1 MISYSPHIVTDGLV
15 LCLDAANPRSYPLSG
30 TSWNDLSGNSYNGT
44 LTNGPSFSSD
54 NAGTLVFDGTND
66 YINLSSLIIDSYP
79 GTISIWAKFTAT
91 NGYVFSAVT
100 NSVNRYYIVY
110 VSSGSELHY
119 VRGTSYSP
127 LVVASNLSSNRYY
140 YMSMAYTNNT
150 LYGYLNGEYI
160 GSHSYVNGGSWVQ
173 NAKVGSFYLAN
184 QQFFTG
190 NIGIVTIHD
199 RVLSAKEVKQNFNAT
214 RGRYGY

>member
-1 MISYSPHIVTDGLV
+1 MGTSYNCNIATDGLV

-79 GTISIWAKFTAT
+79 GTISIWAKITG
-91 NGYVFSAVT
+91 NDEYVFSAVT
-100 NSVNRYYIVY
+100 NSVNRYYILY
-110 VSSGSELHY
+110 NSSNQLHY

-150 LYGYLNGEYI
+150 LYGYLNGEYV

-173 NAKVGSFYLAN
+173 NAKVGGFYTGTQNFL
-184 QQFFTG
+184 TG
-190 NIGIVTIHD
+190 NIGMITIHD
-199 RVLSAKEVKQNFNAT
+199 RVLSANEVKQNFNAT
-214 RGRYGY
+214 RGRYGI